1 MQNIQEVFARIQKAK
16 EKQKE
21 LKKMY
26 KEALEQTPGYKDI
39 ADDFKELRDKKKQAE
54 TQVKHDFAKEFE
66 QLDDLKLDIQT
77 DQELISD
84 IAFNKLVKGE
94 TVEVSDK
101 DDNNY
106 EPIFSVKFKK
116 VY

>member
-1 MQNIQEVFARIQKAK
+1 MQNIQEVFNRIQKAK

-39 ADDFKELRDKKKQAE
+39 VDDYKELRDKKKQAE
-54 TQVKHDFAKEFE
+54 NQVRQDFAKEFE
-66 QLDDLKLDIQT
+66 ELDDLKSDIQT
-77 DQELISD
+77 DQELLSD
-84 IAFNKLVKGE
+84 IALNKLVKGD
-94 TVEVSDK
+94 TVEVTDK
-101 DDNNY
+101 EDNNY
-106 EPIFSVKFKK
+106 EPIFSIKFKK